1 MRQMADD
8 LSWIDHPA
16 NLRANAVLLR
26 AVADQSLLHADEIER
41 LTAAPDGYL
50 NKDDLIAD
58 LRNENDNLHEMN
70 AKLHAEIERLRELCE
85 IYKGQMKIKE
95 DIIERLRAEFE
106 LFREAPSKLE
116 VAQYEIKRLE
126 GDVKFAKKVMAA
138 KDDEI
143 ERLRAVLH
151 DVERLTDE
159 RSGYPDPGDALRA
172 IRRMV
177 NR

>member
-1 MRQMADD
+1 MADD

-106 LFREAPSKLE
+106 LFREAPS
-116 VAQYEIKRLE
+116 
-126 GDVKFAKKVMAA
+126 
-138 KDDEI
+138 
-143 ERLRAVLH
+143 
-151 DVERLTDE
+151 
-159 RSGYPDPGDALRA
+159 
-172 IRRMV
+172 
-177 NR
+177 